1 MESQYVVKIT
11 DKGQIT
17 LPKEL
22 RKAYNFNEGDYLLLF
37 PQGEG
42 LRAERLLYPRHPG
55 SKNLLPIQK
64 NVSWRK
70 VYNHRMLRRLSVGRG
85 YKSSSRYEYIC
96 FSLGLERAGTIP
108 L

>member
-22 RKAYNFNEGDYLLLF
+22 RKAYNFKEGDYLLLF

-42 LRAERLLYPRHPG
+42 LRAEKALVSPASRFKELAANTEKRFMEEGLQPSEVEEAVRWARL
-55 SKNLLPIQK
+55 QK
-64 NVSWRK
+64 
-70 VYNHRMLRRLSVGRG
+70 
-85 YKSSSRYEYIC
+85 
-96 FSLGLERAGTIP
+96 
-108 L
+108 

>member
-22 RKAYNFNEGDYLLLF
+22 REAYNFKEGDYLLLF

-42 LRAERLLYPRHPG
+42 LRAEKAL
-55 SKNLLPIQK
+55 
-64 NVSWRK
+64 VSP
-70 VYNHRMLRRLSVGRG
+70 V
-85 YKSSSRYEYIC
+85 SR
-96 FSLGLERAGTIP
+96 FKDLAAGTEKRFRDEGLQP
-108 L
+108 SEVEEAVRWARLQK

>member
-22 RKAYNFNEGDYLLLF
+22 REAYNFKEGDYLLLF

-42 LRAERLLYPRHPG
+42 LRAEKALVSPVSRFKALAADTEKRFRDEGMQPSEVEEAVRWARL
-55 SKNLLPIQK
+55 QK
-64 NVSWRK
+64 
-70 VYNHRMLRRLSVGRG
+70 
-85 YKSSSRYEYIC
+85 
-96 FSLGLERAGTIP
+96 
-108 L
+108 

>member
-42 LRAERLLYPRHPG
+42 LRAE
-55 SKNLLPIQK
+55 
-64 NVSWRK
+64 
-70 VYNHRMLRRLSVGRG
+70 
-85 YKSSSRYEYIC
+85 KSSCIPGIQVQRTCCRYRKT
-96 FSLGLERAGTIP
+96 FHGGRFTTIGC
-108 L
+108 

>member
-22 RKAYNFNEGDYLLLF
+22 REAYNFKEGDYLLLF

-42 LRAERLLYPRHPG
+42 LRAEKALVSPVSRFKALAADTEKRFRDEGLQPSEVEEAVRWARL
-55 SKNLLPIQK
+55 QK
-64 NVSWRK
+64 
-70 VYNHRMLRRLSVGRG
+70 
-85 YKSSSRYEYIC
+85 
-96 FSLGLERAGTIP
+96 
-108 L
+108 

>member
-22 RKAYNFNEGDYLLLF
+22 RKAYNLKEGDYLLLF

-42 LRAERLLYPRHPG
+42 LRAEKALVSPVSRFKELAADTEKRFMDEGLQPSDVEEAVRWARL
-55 SKNLLPIQK
+55 QK
-64 NVSWRK
+64 
-70 VYNHRMLRRLSVGRG
+70 
-85 YKSSSRYEYIC
+85 
-96 FSLGLERAGTIP
+96 
-108 L
+108 